1 MLASKYKN
9 EYGFVLPVSWHWTT
23 EQSWLSIIL
32 CRLHREIEIMR
43 SSLLKLCQYCHKLVV
58 TIFKRNQFHSTGFYG
73 QKEWRTSIII
83 TIDYYTKIRTTKIG
97 QEFHKLYKLILFL
110 KNESYCSSLFGY
122 SCPLFVTLSACY
134 KYTRHHLSR
143 KQGLYK
149 ADQEF

>member
-9 EYGFVLPVSWHWTT
+9 EYEFVLPVSWHWTT

-73 QKEWRTSIII
+73 
-83 TIDYYTKIRTTKIG
+83 
-97 QEFHKLYKLILFL
+97 
-110 KNESYCSSLFGY
+110 
-122 SCPLFVTLSACY
+122 
-134 KYTRHHLSR
+134 
-143 KQGLYK
+143 
-149 ADQEF
+149 